1 VELPPYLSESDGRT
15 FVRVR
20 VQPRAGRER
29 IEGERAGALL
39 VKVKAPPVEGK
50 ANEAVCRLLARAAG
64 IPARGAELV
73 RGASARDKVVRL
85 DGVGAE
91 ETAARLAERLR

>member
-1 VELPPYLSESDGRT
+1 VDLPPYLSEADGAT
-15 FVRVR
+15 LVRVR

-50 ANEAVCRLLARAAG
+50 ANDAVCRLLARAAG
-64 IPARGAELV
+64 IPSRSAELV

-85 DGVGAE
+85 DGVGVE

>member
-1 VELPPYLSESDGRT
+1 VALPPYLSEADGAT

-39 VKVKAPPVEGK
+39 VKVNAPPVEGK
-50 ANEAVCRLLARAAG
+50 ANDAVCRLLARAAG
-64 IPARGAELV
+64 IPSRSAELV
-73 RGASARDKVVRL
+73 RGASGRDKVVRL
-85 DGVGAE
+85 DGVGVE